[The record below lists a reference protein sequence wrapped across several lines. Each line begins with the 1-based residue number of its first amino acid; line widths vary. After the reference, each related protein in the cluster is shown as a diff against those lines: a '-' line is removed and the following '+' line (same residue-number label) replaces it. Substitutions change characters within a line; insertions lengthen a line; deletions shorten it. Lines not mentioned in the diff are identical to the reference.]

1 MSLLCSPEKWPGTEP
16 DTWPSLLLF
25 KAKIIVTLK
34 AELSLSPKL
43 NSKLPKAQ
51 PLSSNQTLSR
61 SLNLP
66 DWICWVCHIDDDDL
80 VSLADLFSDADEFV
94 RFHGEGVEPDVGSID
109 TNIGQLELNHQ

>member
-16 DTWPSLLLF
+16 DTWPQF
-25 KAKIIVTLK
+25 IAIIENQKICIVNLK
-34 AELSLSPKL
+34 AEISLSPKL

-94 RFHGEGVEPDVGSID
+94 RFHGEAVKADVGCAD
-109 TNIGQLELNHQ
+109 AHIGELKI